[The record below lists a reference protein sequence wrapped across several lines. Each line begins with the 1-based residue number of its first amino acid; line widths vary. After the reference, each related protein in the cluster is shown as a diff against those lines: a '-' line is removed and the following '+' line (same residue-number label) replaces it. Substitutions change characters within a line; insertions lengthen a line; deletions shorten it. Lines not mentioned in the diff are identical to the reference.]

1 MFILVKATCPLNSNL
16 RAERIRNSDTYTIFL
31 YAVLRLL
38 VYACTRV
45 VKKRASRDTFF
56 RNHEPNR
63 GPEMSLSYSQNM
75 LKELKRDF

>member
-38 VYACTRV
+38 VHACTMLA
-45 VKKRASRDTFF
+45 RASRNTFF
-56 RNHEPNR
+56 GNHEPNR
-63 GPEMSLSYSQNM
+63 GPETSLSYSQNM